1 MMSEAPNNTDEELS
15 PSVLTLDDIL
25 KRLAHLEAIVEATK
39 ATPRLDNRLRKVASF
54 NVCISVFDSL
64 TAIALE
70 REITRSEL
78 LRHIVETWLAAT
90 TNNGR
95 PKVTKSKPV
104 GFDKKSKT
112 PTDTITELEF

>member
-25 KRLAHLEAIVEATK
+25 KRLAHLEAIV
-39 ATPRLDNRLRKVASF
+39 
-54 NVCISVFDSL
+54 VCISVFDSL

>member
-39 ATPRLDNRLRKVASF
+39 ATPRLDNRL
-54 NVCISVFDSL
+54 
-64 TAIALE
+64 TLE